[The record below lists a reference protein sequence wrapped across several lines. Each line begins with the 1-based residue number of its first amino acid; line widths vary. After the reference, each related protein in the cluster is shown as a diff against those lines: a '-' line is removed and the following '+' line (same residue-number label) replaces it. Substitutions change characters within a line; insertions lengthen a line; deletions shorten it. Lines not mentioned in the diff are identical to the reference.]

1 MSDFTIEVERRDTR
15 GKNANRRIR
24 AAGGIPAVV
33 YGGGKDPLAIRVDR
47 RRFDELLKSE
57 GGENAVFL
65 LKLAGTDKSRHTMI
79 RELQQDTIKGEPIHV
94 DFQRILL
101 DQVVRVMVPI
111 EIHGDAYGVKTEG
124 GFLDFVTREV
134 EVECLP
140 QEIPAHLELDVTDL
154 HAAHHVEAGQ
164 LELPEGV
171 TLIAEP
177 TRVIVSLATHRG
189 GEEEEAAEAEE
200 ELLEKITA
208 EPEVIGRSKDDE
220 E

>member
-1 MSDFTIEVERRDTR
+1 MSDFTIEVEPRETR

-33 YGGGKDPLAIRVDR
+33 YGGGKDPVPIQVDR
-47 RRFDELLKSE
+47 RRFRELLKSE

-79 RELQQDTIKGEPIHV
+79 REMQMDVIRGEPIHV

-101 DQVVRVMVPI
+101 DQVVRVAVPI
-111 EIHGDAYGVKTEG
+111 ELHGTPYGVKTEG
-124 GFLDFVTREV
+124 GFMDFVTREV

-140 QEIPAHLELDVTDL
+140 DKIPTRLDLDVSML
-154 HAAHHVEAGQ
+154 HAGHHVEAEV

-171 TLIAEP
+171 TLVAEP
-177 TRVIVSLATHRG
+177 TKVIVSVAVHRG
-189 GEEEEAAEAEE
+189 GAEAEAAEEE

-208 EPEVIGRSKDDE
+208 EPEVIGRGKDE
-220 E
+220 ED